1 METEAAAGG
10 AIQAARAQ
18 RVGTED
24 KDAEGL
30 TLSATPDRAEA
41 PTPVA
46 SRVSGTAP
54 WRSIGVS
61 GASLG
66 ISAGLW
72 KFHPLLGE
80 VIALIEISVVLII
93 IATALYGSKELSER
107 AFRLL
112 RWFVNR
118 PEPPPPRGSR
128 A

>member
-1 METEAAAGG
+1 M
-10 AIQAARAQ
+10 
-18 RVGTED
+18 
-24 KDAEGL
+24 
-30 TLSATPDRAEA
+30 SATRDRAGS
-41 PTPVA
+41 PTPAA
-46 SRVSGTAP
+46 SGVSATVP

-66 ISAGLW
+66 IPVGLW

-80 VIALIEISVVLII
+80 VIAVIEVSVVLAII
-93 IATALYGSKELSER
+93 VTALYGSKELSER

-118 PEPPPPRGSR
+118 PEPPPPVVG